1 MVSSNGVLVKRVS
14 TSKVAM
20 IQFASK
26 LTTSSANENES
37 WTVNSLTVKNDK
49 IGTMNLPR
57 LYVSVPIAYKIYI

>member
-20 IQFASK
+20 IQFVSK